1 MQDKDKRQNVHVD
14 VIPGYI
20 SSRTASRAHSDHRKG
35 KRKGEG
41 RGRGVRRLELKA
53 QVSA

>member
-1 MQDKDKRQNVHVD
+1 MQSAVQDKDKRQNVHVD

-35 KRKGEG
+35 KRKGEEG
-41 RGRGVRRLELKA
+41 EGSQKA